1 MDNANPLLVG
11 IDVGTTKICALVG
24 ETDELGALRILGV
37 GVEPAR
43 GMRKGVV
50 INVEEASN
58 AIANAVE
65 KAQRSAGYEIG
76 AAFVSL
82 AGSHIASINSR
93 GVAGIGGSNHGIDNE
108 DIDRALDAAQAVAI
122 PHGREVLHVIPRGFT
137 VDGQDGIRQPLG
149 MHGFRLE
156 VEAHIITAATASVQN
171 LTKCVEA
178 AGVAVEAYVLNPLAS
193 AEVVLTDTEKEMGV
207 IICDIGGGT
216 TDLAIYLDGNVWHTM
231 VLSVGGNHLTSDIAH
246 GLRLPADMAERLK
259 IEHGHAHSAEVAS
272 TESVNVQPF
281 GEERPVQIS
290 RLDLATIIEARVEEM
305 FSLVLQEIK
314 RTGYDG
320 LLPAGVVLTGGSSQ
334 LPGIRRV
341 ATDVLNLPCR
351 TSGPGNLQGLVDK
364 LTGPAYSTS
373 VGLLHWAQH
382 ESQVQPR
389 VNGKKR
395 RNGNG
400 NGNGSGRGPRPELSR
415 GFDLFRRLLP

>member
-1 MDNANPLLVG
+1 MDNVNPLLVG

-24 ETDELGALRILGV
+24 ETDEIGGLRILGV

-50 INVEEASN
+50 VNVEEAST

-93 GVAGIGGSNHGIDNE
+93 GVSGIGGSSHGIDNE
-108 DIDRALDAAQAVAI
+108 DIDRALDAAQAIAI

-156 VEAHIITAATASVQN
+156 VEAHIITAASASVQN
-171 LTKCVEA
+171 LTKCVES

-207 IICDIGGGT
+207 IVCDIGGGT

-259 IEHGHAHSAEVAS
+259 IEHGHAHSADVPS
-272 TESVNVQPF
+272 TESVTVQPF

-320 LLPAGVVLTGGSSQ
+320 LLPAGMVVTGGSSL

-351 TSGPGNLQGLVDK
+351 TAGPANLQGLVDK

-382 ESQVQPR
+382 ESLVVPR
-389 VNGKKR
+389 AANGKKR

-400 NGNGSGRGPRPELSR
+400 ARPELGRS
-415 GFDLFRRLLP
+415 FDLLRRLLP

>member
-24 ETDELGALRILGV
+24 ETDEIGGLRILGV

-50 INVEEASN
+50 VNVEEASA

-93 GVAGIGGSNHGIDNE
+93 GVAGIGGSSHGIDNE
-108 DIDRALDAAQAVAI
+108 DIDRALDAAQAIAI

-156 VEAHIITAATASVQN
+156 VEAHIITAATASMQN

-207 IICDIGGGT
+207 IVCDIGGGT

-231 VLSVGGNHLTSDIAH
+231 VLSVGGSHLTSDIAH

-259 IEHGHAHSAEVAS
+259 IEKGNARSADVPS
-272 TESVNVQPF
+272 SESVTVQPF
-281 GEERPVQIS
+281 GEERPIQIS

-320 LLPAGVVLTGGSSQ
+320 LLPAGMVLTGGSSQ
-334 LPGIRRV
+334 LPGIKRV
-341 ATDVLNLPCR
+341 ATDILNLPCR
-351 TSGPGNLQGLVDK
+351 TAGPANLQGLVDK

-382 ESQVQPR
+382 ESLAMPR
-389 VNGKKR
+389 AVSAKKR
-395 RNGNG
+395 AG
-400 NGNGSGRGPRPELSR
+400 GRPQRDLGRS
-415 GFDLFRRLLP
+415 FDLFKRLLP